1 MTIRLV
7 ETSNHTLL
15 LMPSGEGLGVCG
27 QHFNADFL
35 QQKKLITRTAQGRGT
50 VYFFALSNK
59 QLVLRHYKRGG
70 AVAKISDDK
79 FIFCNISSSRCYA
92 ELEVLQHLRNNKV
105 NVPNPIAGKIT
116 RKGMFYTA
124 DIITEVI
131 SDTVELHEVLQS
143 SALLPQTWQAIGSEI
158 KKMHNAQV
166 FHGDINVKNI
176 LLNEQRSKSIIHL
189 LDFDKCTIKQGD
201 DWKMANLMRFQRSL
215 LKQVNQL
222 NNYHYHQS
230 DWENLLVAYEK

>member
-1 MTIRLV
+1 
-7 ETSNHTLL
+7 
-15 LMPSGEGLGVCG
+15 
-27 QHFNADFL
+27 
-35 QQKKLITRTAQGRGT
+35 
-50 VYFFALSNK
+50 
-59 QLVLRHYKRGG
+59 
-70 AVAKISDDK
+70 
-79 FIFCNISSSRCYA
+79 
-92 ELEVLQHLRNNKV
+92 V